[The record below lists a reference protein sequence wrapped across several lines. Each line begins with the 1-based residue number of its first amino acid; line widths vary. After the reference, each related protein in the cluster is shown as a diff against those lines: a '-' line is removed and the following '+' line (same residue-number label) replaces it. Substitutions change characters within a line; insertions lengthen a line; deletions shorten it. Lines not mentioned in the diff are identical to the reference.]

1 MTVLTKEELSVP
13 RSAADMLPWALAAHS
28 RFTATPALRAMARD
42 GRGFA
47 KQLAQEALPMARFA
61 YRYFNAS
68 SDVLITHVLGNQT
81 YDGVVEDK
89 RSPIGTVR
97 FIEVTDST
105 WDETEALR
113 MELLSRDGYAPGYG
127 KVHAQGRKGRR
138 TRLEGE
144 TEMRDV
150 NAHPVQHLDRVREV
164 VCAKA
169 SRKYPD
175 GTALVVHVDDAI
187 RFRDSPA
194 VAALESLALMELVP
208 FLSGREFRVLVLE
221 GSNGLYRAYTL

>member
-13 RSAADMLPWALAAHS
+13 RSAADMLPWALAAHK
-28 RFTATPALRAMARD
+28 RFTATEALRKLARA
-42 GRGFA
+42 GGENA

-81 YDGVVEDK
+81 YDGIVEDK

-105 WDETEALR
+105 WDETEAHR

-127 KVHAQGRKGRR
+127 KVHAEGRKGRR
-138 TRLEGE
+138 TRLEG
-144 TEMRDV
+144 
-150 NAHPVQHLDRVREV
+150 
-164 VCAKA
+164 
-169 SRKYPD
+169 
-175 GTALVVHVDDAI
+175 
-187 RFRDSPA
+187 
-194 VAALESLALMELVP
+194 AATCRLRGA
-208 FLSGREFRVLVLE
+208 
-221 GSNGLYRAYTL
+221 